1 LIEEKAKSFFLL
13 KKKHMIFGIN
23 GKIFRY
29 PNKVNCLRVVI
40 GIFYS
45 NLDGMDNDAD
55 KDKLNKYKDGNQI
68 DELSE
73 EHEDLLDSYENME
86 EEVEDDKKSKKSALK
101 KKNGK

>member
-1 LIEEKAKSFFLL
+1 
-13 KKKHMIFGIN
+13 M
-23 GKIFRY
+23 
-29 PNKVNCLRVVI
+29 NCLRVVI

-73 EHEDLLDSYENME
+73 EHEDLLDSYDNME

-101 KKNGK
+101 KKNGKWRESES

>member
-1 LIEEKAKSFFLL
+1 
-13 KKKHMIFGIN
+13 M
-23 GKIFRY
+23 
-29 PNKVNCLRVVI
+29 VI

-73 EHEDLLDSYENME
+73 EHEDLLDSYDNME

-101 KKNGK
+101 KKKNGKWRESES